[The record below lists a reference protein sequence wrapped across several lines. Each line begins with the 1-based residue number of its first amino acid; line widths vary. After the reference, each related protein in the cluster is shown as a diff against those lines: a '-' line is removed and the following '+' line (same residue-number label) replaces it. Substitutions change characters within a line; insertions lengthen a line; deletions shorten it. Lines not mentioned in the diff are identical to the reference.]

1 MSRRHHDLQPPR
13 SARQQA
19 KLEKRRARHKAS
31 LALQLAE
38 DPEDLVVVD
47 PKPERSPPRR
57 GPPGRK
63 RNRLRHWKVK
73 AWKRRNAERHRR
85 NAEIEALRRSA

>member
-19 KLEKRRARHKAS
+19 KLEKRRARHKAT
-31 LALQLAE
+31 LALQLVE

-47 PKPERSPPRR
+47 PKPERIPRDEAPPKPR
-57 GPPGRK
+57 
-63 RNRLRHWKVK
+63 RLRHWKVK

-85 NAEIEALRRSA
+85 NEAIEQLHRSA

>member
-19 KLEKRRARHKAS
+19 KLEKRRARHKAA

-38 DPEDLVVVD
+38 DPEDLVVLD
-47 PKPERSPPRR
+47 HKPQRIPRDEPRPK
-57 GPPGRK
+57 GG
-63 RNRLRHWKVK
+63 RLRHWKVK
-73 AWKRRNAERHRR
+73 AWKRRTTERHRR
-85 NAEIEALRRSA
+85 NEEVEQLRRSA

>member
-31 LALQLAE
+31 LALQQVE
-38 DPEDLVVVD
+38 DPEDLVVID
-47 PKPERSPPRR
+47 PKPERTPRDET
-57 GPPGRK
+57 PPGRK

-85 NAEIEALRRSA
+85 NAEIEALRRGA

>member
-1 MSRRHHDLQPPR
+1 MSRRHHDLQPAR

-31 LALQLAE
+31 LALQLAD
-38 DPEDLVVVD
+38 DPEDLVVID
-47 PKPERSPPRR
+47 PKPERIARDEPAPR
-57 GPPGRK
+57 

-85 NAEIEALRRSA
+85 NEEIEQLRRSA

>member
-38 DPEDLVVVD
+38 DPEDLVVID
-47 PKPERSPPRR
+47 PKPERSPRDEV
-57 GPPGRK
+57 PPK

-85 NAEIEALRRSA
+85 NAEIEALHRST

>member
-38 DPEDLVVVD
+38 DPEDLVVID
-47 PKPERSPPRR
+47 PKPERIPRDET
-57 GPPGRK
+57 PPGRK

-85 NAEIEALRRSA
+85 NEEIEALRRSA

>member
-19 KLEKRRARHKAS
+19 KLEKRRARHKAN
-31 LALQLAE
+31 LALQLVD

-47 PKPERSPPRR
+47 PKPERIPRDELPP
-57 GPPGRK
+57 K
-63 RNRLRHWKVK
+63 RNRFRHWKVK
-73 AWKRRNAERHRR
+73 AWKRRNNERRRR
-85 NAEIEALRRSA
+85 NELIEELHRSA